1 MVVTNRHWKNWENS
15 RTVVRTGITMVAAGL
30 LYKFITL
37 KAPCRLEYGQRQG
50 RTWVSYVCSPVY
62 SR

>member
-37 KAPCRLEYGQRQG
+37 KVPSRLEYGQRQG
-50 RTWVSYVCSPVY
+50 RA
-62 SR
+62 